1 MRKFFVMAGSLL
13 MGLVL
18 TCTSCSDDNND
29 DKKDEQKAAGASF
42 ECVKQIL
49 DGCIDI
55 ATEVGESKIG
65 DPLNKWNNG
74 QQTEALY
81 SVESWYSWHS
91 RDDYQNNIR
100 SIRNAYYGSRD
111 GSVASSSLS
120 SLVASV
126 NSDKDKEVKDAIEAA
141 RAAIEAIPQ
150 PFRNNINCTEA
161 KTAQTKCAELV
172 TVLENLSGYIEQT
185 GTINQD
191 ENLEPVVTA
200 YVNSVVLPTYKEL
213 KEANT
218 ALFNTVKAFRDAPS
232 NANFEAVCEAWMTA
246 RQPWETS
253 EAFLFGPVDN
263 EGLDPNMDSWPL
275 DQDAIVNIL
284 NSGNFDDL
292 DWTDGDSED
301 AVTAKQEVRGF
312 HTLEFLAFRNGEART
327 TSDEADTDDSAD
339 LVYNSTNA
347 KSWGNYMYQVAYLLQ
362 KDASDLYSYWNDS
375 YKGGKSYAERF
386 KTHTDF

>member
-18 TCTSCSDDNND
+18 TCTSCSDDNNEN
-29 DKKDEQKAAGASF
+29 KKDEQKAAGASF

-126 NSDKDKEVKDAIEAA
+126 NADKDKEVKDAIEAA

-200 YVNSVVLPTYKEL
+200 YVNSVVLPTYKDL
-213 KEANT
+213 KEANA
-218 ALFNTVKAFRDAPS
+218 ALFNSVKAFRDAPS

-312 HTLEFLAFRNGEART
+312 HTLEFLVFRNGEART
-327 TSDEADTDDSAD
+327 TSDVADTDDSAD

-362 KDASDLYSYWNDS
+362 KDAADLYSYWNDS

>member
-292 DWTDGDSED
+292 DWTDGDAED

>member
-1 MRKFFVMAGSLL
+1 MRMFFVMAGSLL

-49 DGCIDI
+49 DGCIEI

-191 ENLEPVVTA
+191 ENLEPVVIA
-200 YVNSVVLPTYKEL
+200 YVNSVVLPTYKDL

>member
-1 MRKFFVMAGSLL
+1 M
-13 MGLVL
+13 
-18 TCTSCSDDNND
+18 
-29 DKKDEQKAAGASF
+29 
-42 ECVKQIL
+42 
-49 DGCIDI
+49 
-55 ATEVGESKIG
+55 
-65 DPLNKWNNG
+65 
-74 QQTEALY
+74 
-81 SVESWYSWHS
+81 
-91 RDDYQNNIR
+91 
-100 SIRNAYYGSRD
+100 
-111 GSVASSSLS
+111 
-120 SLVASV
+120 
-126 NSDKDKEVKDAIEAA
+126 
-141 RAAIEAIPQ
+141 
-150 PFRNNINCTEA
+150 
-161 KTAQTKCAELV
+161 
-172 TVLENLSGYIEQT
+172 ENLSGYIEQT

-191 ENLEPVVTA
+191 ENLEPVVIA
-200 YVNSVVLPTYKEL
+200 YVNSVVLPTYKDL

-327 TSDEADTDDSAD
+327 TSDEADTDDAAD

>member
-13 MGLVL
+13 MGLVV

-191 ENLEPVVTA
+191 ENLEPVVIA
-200 YVNSVVLPTYKEL
+200 YVNSVVLPTYKDL

-327 TSDEADTDDSAD
+327 TSDEADTDDAAD

>member
-191 ENLEPVVTA
+191 ENLEPVVIA
-200 YVNSVVLPTYKEL
+200 YVNSVVLPTYKDL

-327 TSDEADTDDSAD
+327 TSDEADTDDAAD